1 MGVAGAGPPDPGD
14 PAGFFCAE
22 APGEVLAV
30 ANGGVLGEPAV
41 GFFVT
46 GLESHAFIGAGLG
59 AGAFVLFV
67 GERPFHTIDP
77 FAPLLMPLIMLNR
90 AGKNS
95 QFRRRRSARREV

>member
-30 ANGGVLGEPAV
+30 ANGGVLGEPAA

-59 AGAFVLFV
+59 AGAFVLLRV
-67 GERPFHTIDP
+67 TAKHRHECKMRPV
-77 FAPLLMPLIMLNR
+77 
-90 AGKNS
+90 K
-95 QFRRRRSARREV
+95 RRHVYNVINKTQSRDL

>member
-1 MGVAGAGPPDPGD
+1 M
-14 PAGFFCAE
+14 
-22 APGEVLAV
+22 AV
-30 ANGGVLGEPAV
+30 ANGGVLGEPAA

-90 AGKNS
+90 AGKTPI
-95 QFRRRRSARREV
+95 RRRRSARREV